1 MADIISQIKL
11 PDNKVYD
18 IKDNSKVAKTGDTM
32 TGNLTAPKFIG
43 ALDEANLTWGG
54 KNFSASYGCIDAALM
69 DELGAN
75 RFQFIKADA
84 ITVEYTRDG
93 GTTWTD
99 YGATNTQKQQI
110 FAQGGGLIIGKAD
123 STHKATEHPGL
134 YQLRITID
142 TGVAGVYTY
151 LNKFII
157 YVGTN
162 GSANCICKIQKA
174 LQSTPT
180 TFIDHTDWI
189 PIGGWSGYNVLN
201 VNSFATYGN
210 SPSSQY
216 GRVRFIFKDG
226 TGGNTNYIGLSV
238 SQIKAFGGVGWSTPS
253 TMAKTGHIYSY
264 DQNQNVTFPGNV
276 TAPKFIGALQ
286 GNANT
291 ASNAQ
296 TVNGHTVNS
305 DVPSNAVFTDTT
317 YTFANGTNGFT
328 VTPSGGTAQTVTV
341 TPSITNNVTGSGTS
355 GYLAKFNGAN
365 TITNGAQL
373 GSDTTKFLRNDGE
386 WAVPPGAGNIIYGV
400 CNTASNVSEKTVTC
414 SNFTSLV
421 QGVTIHVYFTYCN
434 KAIEPTLNVNNTGA
448 KPLCKGSAKDDGA
461 GGSVLAGNTPDSSWW
476 DCAMV
481 SLTYDGANWHLND
494 VYPYSNRNEAQNGK
508 ELSLVTNGEKYI
520 WNHKSDLQIGTSS
533 TTALKGD
540 TKYAGASTA
549 GGAATSA
556 EKASKLSNTTKVG
569 DTNQPVYFTAN
580 GVPSAISYTIESNVP
595 SDAVFT
601 DTDEKVTQTATSTN
615 ANYEV
620 LFSESADNTTKT
632 EGARKNNNLK
642 FNPSTGNLQVTKLND
657 STIGSNP
664 VFTDNKVT
672 QTNMGNSSSYNDY
685 YRILLGKTPN
695 TTTETNGSY
704 KANYLKY
711 NPYTNSVALGYECS
725 VSGTNSFSQGY
736 FCSATGDNQ
745 HVFGKYNIA
754 DNTSLEIIGNGSN
767 NSSRSNARTL
777 DSSGNEWLA
786 GGISINNVSDNSAA
800 ILNAKTDTWT
810 ISTNA
815 TNNLDTTKY
824 SGTMYFK
831 GSDDTNTGLITNF
844 GEATGAVT
852 TQIGAYNKK
861 TNGDNVSNLFK
872 VVANKDGSA
881 TYEVSSPANFR
892 SAIGAA
898 QATSWYEVDHKGGT
912 TAIPIPSG
920 TTEICCVITVGNN
933 TIAWTFTLPYAA
945 LSSTSW
951 RYTNAYTSVSDGYIA
966 VNVSTTQVS
975 LNAVYNGKS
984 NVTSSSILY
993 LYAR

>member
-1 MADIISQIKL
+1 MADIISRIEL

-84 ITVEYTRDG
+84 ITVEYSRDG
-93 GTTWTD
+93 GSTWID
-99 YGATNTQKQQI
+99 YGASDVQKQQI
-110 FAQGGGLIIGKAD
+110 FAQGGSLIIGKAD

-189 PIGGWSGYNVLN
+189 PIAGWSGYNVLN

-305 DVPSNAVFTDTT
+305 DVPSNATFTDTT

-373 GSDTTKFLRNDGE
+373 GSDTTKFLRNDGT
-386 WAVPPGAGNIIYGV
+386 WAVPPGAGVTGNNAGYHNSIYRG
-400 CNTASNVSEKTVTC
+400 K
-414 SNFTSLV
+414 SL
-421 QGVTIHVYFTYCN
+421 
-434 KAIEPTLNVNNTGA
+434 
-448 KPLCKGSAKDDGA
+448 
-461 GGSVLAGNTPDSSWW
+461 
-476 DCAMV
+476 
-481 SLTYDGANWHLND
+481 
-494 VYPYSNRNEAQNGK
+494 
-508 ELSLVTNGEKYI
+508 
-520 WNHKSDLQIGTSS
+520 GTSI
-533 TTALKGD
+533 TTA
-540 TKYAGASTA
+540 
-549 GGAATSA
+549 
-556 EKASKLSNTTKVG
+556 
-569 DTNQPVYFTAN
+569 QW
-580 GVPSAISYTIESNVP
+580 SAISAGTFDDMYIGDYWTL
-595 SDAVFT
+595 
-601 DTDEKVTQTATSTN
+601 ST
-615 ANYEV
+615 
-620 LFSESADNTTKT
+620 
-632 EGARKNNNLK
+632 
-642 FNPSTGNLQVTKLND
+642 
-657 STIGSNP
+657 TIGSTTSNIQYVIAGFDYWWNCGDSYP
-664 VFTDNKVT
+664 QSSNKHHVVLVPAT
-672 QTNMGNSSSYNDY
+672 ILYSAQMNATNITTGGYIGSAMYTTNLANARTGISTLFGNHLYSV
-685 YRILLGKTPN
+685 RRLF
-695 TTTETNGSY
+695 
-704 KANYLKY
+704 
-711 NPYTNSVALGYECS
+711 TNSVNTVG
-725 VSGTNSFSQGY
+725 Q
-736 FCSATGDNQ
+736 ATGCTW
-745 HVFGKYNIA
+745 A
-754 DNTSLEIIGNGSN
+754 TSSVDLMSETMVYGHPVWTTSGFEVGVDRTILPLFALNPASASIYSN
-767 NSSRSNARTL
+767 WWLRSVATPSYFAL
-777 DSSGNEWLA
+777 
-786 GGISINNVSDNSAA
+786 VS
-800 ILNAKTDTWT
+800 TYG
-810 ISTNA
+810 NA
-815 TNNLDTTKY
+815 TY
-824 SGTMYFK
+824 
-831 GSDDTNTGLITNF
+831 
-844 GEATGAVT
+844 
-852 TQIGAYNKK
+852 YN
-861 TNGDNVSNLFK
+861 
-872 VVANKDGSA
+872 A
-881 TYEVSSPANFR
+881 
-892 SAIGAA
+892 
-898 QATSWYEVDHKGGT
+898 
-912 TAIPIPSG
+912 
-920 TTEICCVITVGNN
+920 
-933 TIAWTFTLPYAA
+933 
-945 LSSTSW
+945 
-951 RYTNAYTSVSDGYIA
+951 
-966 VNVSTTQVS
+966 STTHGVRP
-975 LNAVYNGKS
+975 AFA
-984 NVTSSSILY
+984 IC
-993 LYAR
+993 